1 MTSFMYLR
9 GVRFKT
15 SILCIF
21 CLFSKDVISQE
32 SKWLVRFADRP
43 DTVVQI
49 ENDYHPKAIARRKS
63 TGFSPSDYPVSE
75 LYISHVRAS
84 GADICHPLRWF
95 NGVSCLASPDEISTI
110 QALPFVDD
118 VVPLGDMRS
127 EISEIGEGSIH
138 DWSMSNQRAV
148 HDGEL
153 LEDKGLTGKGMRI
166 AVLDVG
172 FKGIEA
178 TKELNHLFEKN
189 LIEKTWDFIRNKEQ
203 LGGRSSHG
211 TSVLACLAGVSANN
225 PLGFARDATYLLAVT
240 ERSGADVSNEEDHWL
255 AAIEWADRNGVDVVN
270 SSLGY
275 TYHRYFQADM
285 NGHTSLVSEAA
296 LIAARKG
303 ILVVVAAGNEGNKNW
318 EVISTPADT
327 DSILS
332 IGGIDKN
339 MHQRISFSS
348 FGPTADGRLKP
359 ELVAF
364 GEVSTANGDGLV
376 EMHGTSFASPLL
388 AGFAAAI
395 WQAFPD
401 DNNMQIRQRLMES
414 GHLFPFFNYSLGYG
428 IPKACNIFEPYEVG
442 PTFDCLSGEE
452 GYVIMIRPEYI
463 DQKGKEYDR
472 VYFHLVD
479 GNNKILHY
487 RTTVPAFEKG
497 GVVEHDL
504 FEIHELA
511 EICRIHYKGYTYEI
525 DFTKPR

>member
-1 MTSFMYLR
+1 MTSFTYLR
-9 GVRFKT
+9 IVRFKA
-15 SILCIF
+15 SIICFL
-21 CLFSKDVISQE
+21 CLFSKDVFSQE
-32 SKWLVRFADRP
+32 SRWLVKFVDRP
-43 DTVVQI
+43 DTIVHL

-63 TGFSPSDYPVSE
+63 QGFSPSDYPVSE
-75 LYISHVRAS
+75 RYISHVRAS
-84 GADICHPLRWF
+84 GADVCHPLRWF
-95 NGVSCLASPDEISTI
+95 NGVSCLASPDEISLI
-110 QALPFVDD
+110 QTLPFVDE
-118 VVPLGDMRS
+118 VVPLGEMS
-127 EISEIGEGSIH
+127 TEISEIGDGDFIN
-138 DWSMSNQRAV
+138 WRQSNQRAV

-172 FKGIEA
+172 FKGIGS
-178 TKELNHLFEKN
+178 TTELDHLFEN
-189 LIEKTWDFIRNKEQ
+189 NQVEKTWDFIRNKEQ

-211 TSVLACLAGVSANN
+211 TSVLACMAGISNHE
-225 PLGFARDATYLLAVT
+225 PLGFAKDATYLLAVT
-240 ERSGADVSNEEDHWL
+240 ERSGADLSNEEDHWL

-296 LIAARKG
+296 LMAARKG

-318 EVISTPADT
+318 EVIATPADT

-332 IGGIDKN
+332 IGGIDRN
-339 MHQRISFSS
+339 DHQRISFSS

-364 GEVSTANGDGLV
+364 GEVTTANGDGLI

-401 DNNMQIRQRLMES
+401 DSNMQLRQKLMES

-428 IPKACNIFEPYEVG
+428 IPKACNIFEPYDVG
-442 PTFDCLSGEE
+442 PTFDCLPSEE
-452 GYVIMIRPEYI
+452 GYVIVIKPEYI

-479 GNNKILHY
+479 ENNNILHY
-487 RTTVPAFEKG
+487 RTTVPDFEKG
-497 GVVEHDL
+497 GVIEHDL

-511 EICRIHYKGYTYEI
+511 VICRIHYKGYTYEI